1 MANRDFESLI
11 EQGYSRTDDSFKKVE
26 AELGVIYRTAY
37 DDTVAEIAKL
47 YAKLGDKLDLPEA
60 RKYKRLEGL
69 LKSIETEYK
78 RITGQSVAIC
88 GNTSAQAF
96 QDAFYSYTW
105 SMEQAVV
112 DGTGLDVAKVM
123 KMDLAWGVIPTD
135 AVIASVMSEASGL
148 TYVKTFQKNM
158 QGELWRIQSAITRG
172 IANGTA
178 YRKTAKELE
187 SLFNS
192 GYSDAMRVLRTEAGR
207 NYSEGYLQAHDRAVE
222 AGIKVKKRWTSTLD
236 GRTRHT
242 HAVAD
247 GQYADKDGNFHVG
260 GAKGPAP
267 GLLDV
272 LAEVINCR
280 CRSTDELEGFPPEL
294 RRYDGDINPYV
305 TFKDWA
311 SDRGWTEANGWPK
324 FKK

>member
-11 EQGYSRTDDSFKKVE
+11 EQGYSRTDDAFRKVE
-26 AELGVIYRTAY
+26 AELGVLYRQAY

-60 RKYKRLEGL
+60 RKYRRLEGL

-88 GNTSAQAF
+88 GNNSAQMY

-112 DGTGLDVAKVM
+112 DGTGLDVSKVM
-123 KMDLAWGVIPTD
+123 KMDLSWGVIPTD

-148 TYVKTFQKNM
+148 TYIKTFQKNM

-172 IANGTA
+172 IATGQG
-178 YRKTAKELE
+178 YRKTASELKN
-187 SLFNS
+187 LFN
-192 GYSDAMRVLRTEAGR
+192 GGLSDSLRVVVTEAGR
-207 NYSEGYLQAHDRAVE
+207 NYSQGFLEAHNRAVE
-222 AGIKVKKRWTSTLD
+222 AGIKVKKRWLATLD
-236 GRTRHT
+236 GRTRHA
-242 HAVAD
+242 HAVLD
-247 GQYADKDGNFHVG
+247 GRYADKDGLFKIE
-260 GAKGPAP
+260 GASAPAP
-267 GLLDV
+267 GLFGVPSLD
-272 LAEVINCR
+272 IWCR
-280 CRSTDELEGFPPEL
+280 CRAIDELEGFPPEL

-305 TFKDWA
+305 DFKTWA
-311 SDRGWTEANGWPK
+311 SDKGWTEAKGWPK
-324 FKK
+324 LKK